1 MGVSAGEMRVT
12 HAVTAAAALAAAA
25 GWYWQPDSDSDSE
38 PMLSSRGVGGQSR
51 RLTPDQAASLRQPT
65 SNFRPNADV
74 AAPVVLTFLLLAA
87 SNPKRLRAG
96 ELEH

>member
-1 MGVSAGEMRVT
+1 LGVSAGEMRVT
-12 HAVTAAAALAAAA
+12 HAVTADAALAAAA
-25 GWYWQPDSDSDSE
+25 GWYWQPDSE